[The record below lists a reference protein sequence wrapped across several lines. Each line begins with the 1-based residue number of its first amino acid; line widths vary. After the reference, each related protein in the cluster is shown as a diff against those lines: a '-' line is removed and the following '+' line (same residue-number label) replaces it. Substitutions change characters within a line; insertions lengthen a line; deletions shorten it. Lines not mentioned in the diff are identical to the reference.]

1 MSTIEETGV
10 TGEISPR
17 AAAPFRNPVL
27 IRFAHCDM
35 AGIVFYPRYLEI
47 FNDRV
52 EDWFREGLG
61 FGFPEMHAVH
71 RMGIPTVR
79 LEVDF
84 VAPSR
89 VGDVLES
96 VLTVR
101 EMRRTSMTLSIEL
114 CGPDGVARVR
124 GKVVLVFLDLE
135 SRRPIV
141 IPDWLRPRIERFLV
155 RQEAA

>member
-1 MSTIEETGV
+1 MSEPIDAG
-10 TGEISPR
+10 
-17 AAAPFRNPVL
+17 PFRSEVL

-47 FNDRV
+47 FNNLV
-52 EDWFREGLG
+52 EDWFREGLD
-61 FGFPEMHAVH
+61 FGFPEMH
-71 RMGIPTVR
+71 RDQKMGIPTVH

-89 VGDVLES
+89 VGDVLAAI
-96 VLTVR
+96 LTVR
-101 EMRRTSMTLSIEL
+101 DMRRTSMTVHIEL
-114 CGPDGVARVR
+114 NGPEGEPRVR

-141 IPDWLRPRIERFLV
+141 IPEWLRPRISRFLV
-155 RQEAA
+155 AGERA

>member
-1 MSTIEETGV
+1 MTEPHTETTEAG
-10 TGEISPR
+10 
-17 AAAPFRNPVL
+17 PFRKEVL

-52 EDWFREGLG
+52 EDWFQEGLG
-61 FGFPEMHAVH
+61 FGFAAMHAEH

-89 VGDVLES
+89 VGDVLEA

-101 EMRRTSMTLSIEL
+101 AMRRTSMTLSIEL
-114 CGPDGVARVR
+114 RGDDGAVRVR

-141 IPDWLRPRIERFLV
+141 IPDWLRPRIERFYV
-155 RQEAA
+155 PDGGSES

>member
-1 MSTIEETGV
+1 MTEPTEAG
-10 TGEISPR
+10 
-17 AAAPFRNPVL
+17 PFRSEVL

-61 FGFPEMHAVH
+61 FGFPEMHTTH

-89 VGDVLES
+89 VGDVLQA

-101 EMRRTSMTLSIEL
+101 EMRRTSMILRIEL
-114 CGPDGVARVR
+114 VGPDGAARVR

-141 IPDWLRPRIERFLV
+141 IPEWLRPRIERFLV
-155 RQEAA
+155 AEETP

>member
-1 MSTIEETGV
+1 MTDTPQETG
-10 TGEISPR
+10 
-17 AAAPFRNPVL
+17 PFRREVL

-61 FGFPEMHAVH
+61 FGFPEMHATH

-89 VGDVLES
+89 VGDVLQSTIE
-96 VLTVR
+96 VR
-101 EMRRTSMTLSIEL
+101 EMGRTSMTLQIEL
-114 CGPDGVARVR
+114 RGPDGKPRVR

-135 SRRPIV
+135 SRRPIA
-141 IPDWLRPRIERFLV
+141 IPAFLRPEIERYLV
-155 RQEAA
+155 PAP